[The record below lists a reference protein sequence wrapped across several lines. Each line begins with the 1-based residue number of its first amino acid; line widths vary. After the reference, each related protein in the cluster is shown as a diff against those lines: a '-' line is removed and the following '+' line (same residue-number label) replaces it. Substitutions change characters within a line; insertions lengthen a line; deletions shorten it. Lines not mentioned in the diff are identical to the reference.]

1 MSEIRATTISNAAGT
16 GPIAL
21 TSQRAM
27 VFFADYDLTANLIK
41 DSLNSSSATDQGTG
55 IFYISYSNNLA
66 NTSYAKY
73 GTAGKASGAGSST
86 NSGMLD
92 CLERSDNN
100 ANSFRGQVYNLAG
113 SRRDSDKIGVGAIGD
128 LA

>member
-16 GPIAL
+16 GPITL

-27 VFFADYDLTANLIK
+27 VFFADYDLTNNLIK

-55 IFYISYSNNLA
+55 IFFISYSNNLA
-66 NTSYAKY
+66 NTNYAKY
-73 GTAGKASGAGSST
+73 GTAGKSSGAGSST
-86 NSGMLD
+86 NSAVLD
-92 CLERSDNN
+92 GLERSDNN
-100 ANSFRGQVYNLAG
+100 VNSFRGQVRNLAG
-113 SRRDSDKIGVGAIGD
+113 SLIDSDKIGVGATGD